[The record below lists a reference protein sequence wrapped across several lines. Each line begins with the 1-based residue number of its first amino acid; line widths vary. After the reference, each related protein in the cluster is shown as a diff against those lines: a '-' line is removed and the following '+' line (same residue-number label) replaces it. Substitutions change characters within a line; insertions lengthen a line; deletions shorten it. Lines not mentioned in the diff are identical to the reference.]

1 MAGETIVHAERRGA
15 EKDDKAVGRVNEFAF
30 VFIEKDAYVLAFV
43 ADGGVVLSGD
53 EVAAFVEHVVV
64 AEDILV
70 HAVDYLAVADEV
82 DGVVHD
88 AVAGFQIGRADEGGG
103 TGALQRNALDGEAA
117 GIDEFLTFQEV
128 LGQDS
133 GYSQGGKEG

>member
-1 MAGETIVHAERRGA
+1 MAGETTVHAKRRGA
-15 EKDDKAVGRVNEFAF
+15 EKDDKAVGRVDEFAF
-30 VFIEKDAYVLAFV
+30 IFIEKDAYVFAFV

-64 AEDILV
+64 AEDVLV
-70 HAVDYLAVADEV
+70 HAVDLLAVADEV

-88 AVAGFQIGRADEGGG
+88 AVAGVQVGRADEGGG
-103 TGALQRNALDGEAA
+103 AGALQRNAIDGKAA
-117 GIDEFLTFQEV
+117 GMDEFLAFQEV
-128 LGQDS
+128 LRQDS